1 MKTSNIGKAEF
12 LSEFCVSNLY
22 RLHTFDNIALA
33 VSQKRVKNQKSSLWV
48 HETLILKLYDPCWE
62 VIQCNKWQW
71 GTSQISTP
79 PEIAV
84 VAYFGARHG
93 AKITSVFL
101 LVDGEACWLLSFVSL
116 LQANRKHVVLYP
128 EKAKKSISIK
138 IDHNYHQHLSS

>member
-1 MKTSNIGKAEF
+1 MNTSNIGKAKF
-12 LSEFCVSNLY
+12 LSKLCVSNLY

-33 VSQKRVKNQKSSLWV
+33 VGQKRVKNQKSSLWV

-62 VIQCNKWQW
+62 VIQCDKWQW

-84 VAYFGARHG
+84 GTHFDARHD

-101 LVDGEACWLLSFVSL
+101 LADGEACWLLSLVSL
-116 LQANRKHVVLYP
+116 LQAAQCK
-128 EKAKKSISIK
+128 
-138 IDHNYHQHLSS
+138 